1 MLQNPIC
8 RNPGVD
14 HVATTTN
21 PLTLPDHMQFNP
33 TTQKSQNI
41 LHPINVPNMLISNI
55 RSLAPKIDELGPI
68 ASSNHVDIIC
78 ITETWLSPSIPD
90 NLVSLPN
97 FTLFR
102 NDRSGSNGGGVCVYI

>member
-21 PLTLPDHMQFNP
+21 PLTPPDHMQFNP
-33 TTQKSQNI
+33 TTQKSQTI

-55 RSLAPKIDELGPI
+55 RSFAPKIDELCPI

-78 ITETWLSPSIPD
+78 VTETWLSPSIPD
-90 NLVSLPN
+90 NLVSLTK
-97 FTLFR
+97 FHL
-102 NDRSGSNGGGVCVYI
+102 V